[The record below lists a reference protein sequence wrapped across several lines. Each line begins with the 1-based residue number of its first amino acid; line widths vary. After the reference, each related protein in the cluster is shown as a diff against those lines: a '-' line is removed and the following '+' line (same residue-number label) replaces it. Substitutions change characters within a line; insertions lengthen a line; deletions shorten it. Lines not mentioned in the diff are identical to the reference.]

1 MARAGKKFMVDT
13 SPTKAVVVNSLTRDA
28 TVEACIFD
36 LIDNAIDAAGAT
48 SRHAL
53 LEDLPNEL
61 LESYLGYEISL
72 SFSGKSFKIE
82 DNCGGISVAALQGM
96 ALRFGQ
102 RSSHEG
108 GIGVFGVGLNRAL
121 FKLGAVSTLTTDT
134 GSSGAA
140 FKLDVATYLEAAG
153 WQLDAEERPSSGKP
167 GTIIEV
173 LQPPSDI
180 SRDFADSDWVAKIRS
195 EIGQRYGRF
204 IAKGLS
210 LKVNGKLAKAAPVLI
225 REDGPVDKE
234 YKLYKDHGVSI
245 HVSYGQHPDYRFTN
259 EAGYDRAKNASLT
272 PEFGWTVLCNDRAIL
287 VADTSWKTGWDNFH
301 TEFYGFV
308 GIVEFV
314 SKDANKL
321 PWHTTKTD
329 VDLNNSAY
337 QLALADMRKFA
348 EKWRQFADKRKKGSA
363 KGEKLRPI
371 PPPTPPSAPPSKP
384 LSPQKP
390 NGTKGAPNP
399 PAPTIKP
406 AKKQDHN
413 QSRMVLPQDVDEK
426 HCFDKHLAL
435 VHEAKTLDLGIHT
448 YAGLALIRL
457 LFEASVRTYTI
468 RHGHADALKAFAI
481 EQRNTAR
488 GTPLTPKQEAEVSGK
503 MEEMLLYLQ
512 KTPSIWGTG
521 KAPFIR
527 PSLAKMVKHMP
538 LINGVMHNPFQPV
551 NRTVAFDIRDE
562 ILPVMRHVIEN

>member
-1 MARAGKKFMVDT
+1 VAKTSKKFLVDT

-28 TVEACIFD
+28 TVEACVFD
-36 LIDNAIDAAGAT
+36 LIDNAIDAAGAHA
-48 SRHAL
+48 RQAL

-61 LESYLGYEISL
+61 LDSYAGYEIAL
-72 SFSGKSFKIE
+72 TFSGKSFKIE
-82 DNCGGISVAALQGM
+82 DNCGGISVAALKSM

-102 RSSHEG
+102 RSSHEA

-121 FKLGAVSTLTTDT
+121 FKLGAVSTVTTDT
-134 GSSGAA
+134 GSASATL
-140 FKLDVATYLEAAG
+140 KLDVSLYLESDD
-153 WQLDAEERPSSGKP
+153 WHLNAEERPTSGKS
-167 GTIIEV
+167 GTIIEI

-180 SRDFADSDWVAKIRS
+180 SRDFADSDWVANIRS
-195 EIGQRYGRF
+195 EISQRYGRF

-210 LKVNGKLAKAAPVLI
+210 IKINTKLAKASPVLI
-225 REDGPVDKE
+225 RDDGPVDKE
-234 YKLYKDHGVSI
+234 YKLYKDNGVSI
-245 HVSYGQHPDYRFTN
+245 HVSYGQHPKHRFTN
-259 EAGYDRAKNASLT
+259 EDGYNRDVNASLT
-272 PEFGWTVLCNDRAIL
+272 SEFGWTVLCNDRAIL
-287 VADTSWKTGWDNFH
+287 VADTSWKTGWDTFH

-337 QLALADMRKFA
+337 QLALSDMRKFA
-348 EKWRQFADKRKKGSA
+348 EKWRQFAEKRKKGSA

-371 PPPTPPSAPPSKP
+371 PPVTTPSPPPSPAPPK
-384 LSPQKP
+384 
-390 NGTKGAPNP
+390 KGAGAKGATVPSP
-399 PAPTIKP
+399 PVIKP

-426 HCFDKHLAL
+426 LCFDKHLAL
-435 VHEAKTLDLGIHT
+435 VHEAKSLDLGIHT

-468 RHGHADALKAFAI
+468 RHGHADALKQFAI
-481 EQRNTAR
+481 EQRNVGR
-488 GTPLTPKQEAEVSGK
+488 QTPLTPKQEADVSGK
-503 MEEMLLYLQ
+503 MEEMLLFLQ
-512 KTPSIWGTG
+512 KNPSFWGTG
-521 KAPFIR
+521 KAPFIK

-538 LINGVMHNPFQPV
+538 LINGVMHNPFQAV

-562 ILPVMRHVIEN
+562 ILPVLRHIIEN